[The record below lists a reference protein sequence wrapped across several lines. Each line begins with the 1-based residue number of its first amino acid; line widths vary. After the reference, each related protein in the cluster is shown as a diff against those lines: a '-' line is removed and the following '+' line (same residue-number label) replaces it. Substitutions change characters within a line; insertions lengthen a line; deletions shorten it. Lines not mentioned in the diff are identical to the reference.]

1 MLIEC
6 RACARHE

>member
-1 MLIEC
+1 MLFEC

>member
-1 MLIEC
+1 MLFKC